1 MMKSKKISFVIPC
14 YNTTEAIDNVIS
26 EISQSMASLQGYE
39 YEIILVNDGSPN
51 QKTLPRLI
59 EVTNRRPEHIL
70 LVDLAKNSGQPNAIL
85 AGMRCG
91 SGDLF
96 MTADDDGQTPM
107 NYIPEFIKGIEE
119 GKDVVCARY
128 ISRPQKSVI
137 RRMGTIV
144 NNKMA
149 ETLIPRPEGIEMSTI
164 FMAKRFVVD
173 ELIKYDQP
181 FAYISGLIL
190 RITQNVGNVA
200 VEQRQRQSGGSG
212 YTLVKL
218 LRLWSNGATAFSI
231 TPLRIADGA
240 GIMVALIGFLMA
252 LVTIV
257 QKLLFVNYQAGWS
270 SIVSILLILFG
281 INLLVLGI
289 MGEYIGRIY
298 ISVNKTPQAVVRTV
312 YIRQGMLKNEGD
324 YTNEREV

>member
-1 MMKSKKISFVIPC
+1 MERKKISFVIPC
-14 YNTTEAIDNVIS
+14 YNTTEAIESVIS
-26 EISQSMASLQGYE
+26 EISQSMTTLQEYE
-39 YEIILVNDGSPN
+39 YEIILVNDGSPDRR
-51 QKTLPRLI
+51 TLPYLK
-59 EVTNRRPEHIL
+59 EVISRRKEKIL

-85 AGMRCG
+85 TGMRFG
-91 SGDLF
+91 NGDLF
-96 MTADDDGQTPM
+96 MTADDDGQTSM

-128 ISRPQKSVI
+128 TSRPQKSVI

-149 ETLIPRPEGIEMSTI
+149 KALIPRPEGIEMTTI

-190 RITQNVGNVA
+190 RITQNIGNVA

-218 LRLWSNGATAFSI
+218 IRLWANGATAFSI
-231 TPLRIADGA
+231 KPLRIADGV
-240 GIMVALIGFLMA
+240 GVSVALIGFLMA

-298 ISVNKTPQAVVRTV
+298 ISVNKAPQAVVRTV
-312 YIRQGMLKNEGD
+312 YMRENENGGQQ
-324 YTNEREV
+324 R

>member
-1 MMKSKKISFVIPC
+1 MMKEKITFVIPC
-14 YNTTEAIDNVIS
+14 YNTTESIRDVIS
-26 EISQSMASLQGYE
+26 EISRSMEQLEGYT

-51 QKTLPRLI
+51 AKTIPLLQSI
-59 EVTNRRPEHIL
+59 VNSNPEHVI

-85 AGMRCG
+85 AGMRYG
-91 SGDLF
+91 TGDLF

-107 NYIPEFIKGIEE
+107 NYVSEFVDEIKS

-128 ISRPQKSVI
+128 TSRPQKSLI
-137 RRMGTIV
+137 RRFGTMA

-149 ETLIPRPEGIEMSTI
+149 HMLIPRPEGIEVSTI

-173 ELIKYDQP
+173 EMIKYDQP

-190 RITQNVGNVA
+190 RITQNVGNVMI
-200 VEQRQRQSGGSG
+200 EQRVRSAGESG
-212 YTLVKL
+212 YTISKL
-218 LRLWSNGATAFSI
+218 LRLWANGATAFSI
-231 TPLRIADGA
+231 KPLRIADGIGVSVA
-240 GIMVALIGFLMA
+240 FVGFIMAI
-252 LVTIV
+252 VTIIR
-257 QKLLFVNYQAGWS
+257 KLMFVDYQAGWS

-289 MGEYIGRIY
+289 VGEYVGRIY

-312 YIRQGMLKNEGD
+312 YIGD
-324 YTNEREV
+324 KRGK

>member
-1 MMKSKKISFVIPC
+1 MERKKISFVIPC
-14 YNTTEAIDNVIS
+14 YNTTEAIESVIS
-26 EISQSMASLQGYE
+26 EISQSMTSLQEYE
-39 YEIILVNDGSPN
+39 YEIILVNDGSPDRR
-51 QKTLPRLI
+51 TLPYLK
-59 EVTNRRPEHIL
+59 EVTSRRKEKIL

-85 AGMRCG
+85 TGMRFG
-91 SGDLF
+91 NGDLF
-96 MTADDDGQTPM
+96 MTADDDGQTSM

-128 ISRPQKSVI
+128 TSRPQKSVI

-149 ETLIPRPEGIEMSTI
+149 KALIPRPEGIEMTTI

-190 RITQNVGNVA
+190 RITQNIGNVA

-218 LRLWSNGATAFSI
+218 IRLWANGATAFSI
-231 TPLRIADGA
+231 KPLRIADGV
-240 GIMVALIGFLMA
+240 GVSVALIGFLMA

-298 ISVNKTPQAVVRTV
+298 ISVNKAPQSVVRCL
-312 YIRQGMLKNEGD
+312 YIGNGGEKE
-324 YTNEREV
+324 